1 MTYFDDLLK
10 NFKDVC
16 VDDNSEIDTTEFLAA
31 SEGVKELFDLFGS
44 SAFIPV
50 QNDIAGNIKKI
61 RAKQL
66 ELGEE
71 KGATLQRIV
80 ISESGTKKRDATQAL
95 LWLTR
100 GLRFTL
106 EGMKSNVTHKDE
118 EVSKSFTKA
127 YGETLSQYHNMF
139 VRPVFKLA
147 MAACP
152 YRKDLYEKLGSP
164 LELVESQLVEWL
176 EGLEKIVNIIER
188 FLDGGNFAKG
198 L

>member
-1 MTYFDDLLK
+1 MTYFDELVK

-16 VDDNSEIDTTEFLAA
+16 VYDNEEIDTTEFLIA
-31 SEGVKELFDLFGS
+31 SEGVKDLFNLFGS
-44 SAFIPV
+44 SAFVPV
-50 QNDIAGNIKKI
+50 QSDLSGNIKKI
-61 RAKQL
+61 RARQ
-66 ELGEE
+66 EALGAENG
-71 KGATLQRIV
+71 KTLQRIV
-80 ISESGTKKRDATQAL
+80 LSEVTGKNKDATQGL

-106 EGMKSNVTHKDE
+106 EGMKRNLTHKDE

-127 YGETLSQYHNMF
+127 YGETLSKYHSMF

-152 YRKDLYEKLGSP
+152 YRADLYAKLGSP
-164 LELVESQLVEWL
+164 LALVEQQLTEWL
-176 EGLEKIVNIIER
+176 EGLDRCVNIVER
-188 FLDGGNFAKG
+188 FLEGGNYAKG